1 VINTGAMFERSQMGG
16 HFLSPKLG
24 VTYKVSGQ
32 ESIRFNV
39 SKAVRTPDLSD
50 QYFKWHYVLS
60 SGKTSPTAYAVN
72 GEEEEKI
79 TSYEVGFYRHWP
91 SQGLSLDVKLYHDE
105 VQDMVMSQKLF
116 TAISGKDSPIEEG
129 VVEDVNINGVE
140 LELDWRFQSGAITRF
155 TYAYQDTQTAN
166 VKLKE
171 ATTPIMMSFFG
182 SQPLSDRLAVN
193 GYFWYGSELNN
204 REYKFLNSW
213 LSYKF
218 ALGGYSKAT
227 MGVGMETRLDENA
240 LVSRHNNL
248 TKDTF
253 AYVFTNVTF

>member
-1 VINTGAMFERSQMGG
+1 M
-16 HFLSPKLG
+16 SPKFG
-24 VTYKVSGQ
+24 VAYKLSEQ
-32 ESIRFNV
+32 ESFRFNV
-39 SKAVRTPDLSD
+39 SEAVRTPDLAD
-50 QYFKWHYVLS
+50 QYFKWHYVLF
-60 SGKTSPTAYAVN
+60 SGEVSPTTYAVK
-72 GEEEEKI
+72 GEKEEKI
-79 TSYEVGFYRHWP
+79 TSYEIGYYHYW
-91 SQGLSLDVKLYHDE
+91 SNQGLSTDIKLYHDK
-105 VQDMVMSQKLF
+105 VQDMVLSQKLF
-116 TAISGKDSPIEEG
+116 TAYTVDSPIEEG

-155 TYAYQDTQTAN
+155 TYAYQDTQTDN
-166 VKLKE
+166 VKLKD

-182 SQPLSDRLAVN
+182 SQPLGDRFAVN

-213 LSYKF
+213 LSYKL

-227 MGVGMETRLDENA
+227 MGVGMETRLDDNA

-253 AYVFTNVTF
+253 AYVFTNITF